1 MMIFV
6 RVLLGDANCPMW
18 MRAPRRCFAR
28 MSEPAAVAWVRRE
41 IIIVV
46 ISVQDP
52 QSRRGSM
59 GSFIQGQVTP
69 PPPVSSL
76 RPADVR
82 HLSASRLV
90 LVTWPDRG
98 RRTWPRRS
106 MAGRRAPLSGSWGE
120 NKARA
125 AGPSRRAK
133 RQCEA

>member
-69 PPPVSSL
+69 PP
-76 RPADVR
+76 RF
-82 HLSASRLV
+82 
-90 LVTWPDRG
+90 
-98 RRTWPRRS
+98 RRC
-106 MAGRRAPLSGSWGE
+106 
-120 NKARA
+120 AR
-125 AGPSRRAK
+125 
-133 RQCEA
+133 QT